1 MNTLRSVVLAAA
13 VATGGAVG
21 LTAGL
26 VQAQQNPSTGSER
39 GFPSKPIRLIVGFGA
54 GGQPD
59 TLARIVGQK
68 LSESWGQSIVVDNR
82 PAGGGTLASG
92 TAAKAAPDGHTLLW
106 MNFGLSAALQPD
118 PPQDPL
124 KEFAGVAQIGYSV
137 IVLAATPTLG
147 VKSIKDLIALAKAQP
162 GKIILSTSGAGTSSH
177 LSGARFTLAAGIKV
191 VQVAFKG
198 APEAVVETLA
208 GRTHYFVGAQ
218 GNVMA
223 FIKEGKLVPLAVFT
237 PQRSPS
243 LPDVPALAETL
254 SEFKRPETSL
264 GLLAPANTP
273 RAIVNQINREIV
285 RVLELPDVRERMHI
299 MGFFPASSTPEE
311 YEKIVRSQIANLSKL
326 ARETGLRP
334 K

>member
-1 MNTLRSVVLAAA
+1 MHALQSVVLAVA
-13 VATGGAVG
+13 VATGDAVPF
-21 LTAGL
+21 AGL
-26 VQAQQNPSTGSER
+26 AHAQQK
-39 GFPSKPIRLIVGFGA
+39 FPSKPIRLVVGFGA

-82 PAGGGTLASG
+82 PAGGGSLASG
-92 TAAKAAPDGHTLLW
+92 TVAKAAPDGHTLLW

-118 PPQDPL
+118 LPQDPL

-147 VKSIKDLIALAKAQP
+147 VRSVKDLVALAKAQP
-162 GKIILSTSGAGTSSH
+162 GKLILSTSGAGTSSH

-191 VQVAFKG
+191 VHVAFKG

-218 GNVMA
+218 GNVLP
-223 FIKEGKLVPLAVFT
+223 FIKEGKLVPLAVMT

-243 LPDVPALAETL
+243 LPDVPALAETF

-285 RVLELPDVRERMHI
+285 RVLELPDVRERMHV
-299 MGFFPASSTPEE
+299 MGFFPAPSTPEE
-311 YEKIVRSQIANLSKL
+311 YEKIVRSQIASLSRL
-326 ARETGLRP
+326 AAEAGLRP